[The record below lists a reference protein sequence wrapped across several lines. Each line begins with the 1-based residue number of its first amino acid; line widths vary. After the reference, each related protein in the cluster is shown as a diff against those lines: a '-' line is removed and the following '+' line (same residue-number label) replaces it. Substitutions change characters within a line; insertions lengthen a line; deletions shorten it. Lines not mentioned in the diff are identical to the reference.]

1 MGECGIC
8 QNKLPCDHVTG
19 LCIGGCANGWTGEK
33 CKNSKLIIVS
43 APAILLLIV
52 WVSSQGSDEPRHPSN
67 ATRAFTDRI

>member
-33 CKNSKLIIVS
+33 CKNSKSIIVS
-43 APAILLLIV
+43 
-52 WVSSQGSDEPRHPSN
+52 D
-67 ATRAFTDRI
+67 T